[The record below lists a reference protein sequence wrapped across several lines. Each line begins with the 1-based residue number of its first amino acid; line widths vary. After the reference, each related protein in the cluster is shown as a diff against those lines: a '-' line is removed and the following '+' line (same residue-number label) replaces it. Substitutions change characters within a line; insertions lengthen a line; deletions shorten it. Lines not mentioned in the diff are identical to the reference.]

1 MFTGIQVYG
10 DVSTTEA
17 EPAAHGTA
25 RDESFMSRNSGSC
38 SALACTF
45 SLAACLFVS
54 QTLNTMTKPA
64 LPKPPLAE
72 MFVGKVSAIDL
83 PSNVRIHL
91 YPNEKAG
98 LWSTAVAV
106 LTLTLYVVRAGN
118 VNVGKR
124 LQYLPHISMST
135 DHRRSGKRSLR
146 GLRCYHDIVACKWMC
161 AGVARLS
168 QRSLGVADGCRTV
181 DSY

>member
-1 MFTGIQVYG
+1 
-10 DVSTTEA
+10 
-17 EPAAHGTA
+17 
-25 RDESFMSRNSGSC
+25 
-38 SALACTF
+38 
-45 SLAACLFVS
+45 
-54 QTLNTMTKPA
+54 MTNPA

-118 VNVGKR
+118 VNDGKR
-124 LQYLPHISMST
+124 LQCSRNISTST
-135 DHRRSGKRSLR
+135 DHRRSG
-146 GLRCYHDIVACKWMC
+146 
-161 AGVARLS
+161 
-168 QRSLGVADGCRTV
+168 QRSL
-181 DSY
+181 